1 MKEDKT
7 SNSKVET
14 KKAQSKDKKDNIFKK
29 IGRKFK
35 EVFSEIKKV
44 TWPDFKTIVK
54 STGVVLGVVAIFL
67 VVITLMDLGLGALL
81 ELITK
86 IGG

>member
-81 ELITK
+81 ELVTK

>member
-1 MKEDKT
+1 MKENKVV
-7 SNSKVET
+7 KVED
-14 KKAQSKDKKDNIFKK
+14 KKVQQKNKKDNLFKR

-44 TWPDFKTIVK
+44 SWPSFDKVVK
-54 STGVVLGVVAIFL
+54 QTAIVLGVVLMFMI
-67 VVITLMDLGLGALL
+67 VITLMDLGLGALL
-81 ELITK
+81 QLLTN